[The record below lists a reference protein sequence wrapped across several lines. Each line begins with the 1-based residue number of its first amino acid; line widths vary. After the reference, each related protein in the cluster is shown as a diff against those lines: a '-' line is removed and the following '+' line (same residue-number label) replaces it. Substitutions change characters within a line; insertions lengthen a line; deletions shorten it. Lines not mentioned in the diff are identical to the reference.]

1 MSKKFKNTYRISSA
15 RCRNWDYASSG
26 AYFVTVCTAD
36 RNHWFGHVDKGKMIL
51 NVAGNLLH
59 DILNEM
65 PEHFSF
71 VKLDAFVIM
80 PNHIHCII
88 LINNGD
94 DADAIN
100 GNDRDAINRVSIGTD
115 IRTGTDETTNEIGGG
130 ITGNHNPMFHNN
142 LSRIVR
148 WFKGRATFE
157 IKKSI
162 PAFAW
167 QPRFHDHIIRNEISY
182 KRIKQYIYNN
192 PKNWNVDKTNS

>member
-1 MSKKFKNTYRISSA
+1 
-15 RCRNWDYASSG
+15 
-26 AYFVTVCTAD
+26 
-36 RNHWFGHVDKGKMIL
+36 
-51 NVAGNLLH
+51 
-59 DILNEM
+59 
-65 PEHFSF
+65 
-71 VKLDAFVIM
+71 M

-94 DADAIN
+94 DADAMNDDGGDAVN
-100 GNDRDAINRVSIGTD
+100 GGNG
-115 IRTGTDETTNEIGGG
+115 GDETTNEIGGG

-142 LSRIVR
+142 LSRVVR

-162 PAFAW
+162 SAFAW

-192 PKNWNVDKTNS
+192 PKNWNVDKNNS